1 VLKLLK
7 AATKRLKGRSKT
19 SRFSSI
25 AKIILVFKYILSYYK
40 QRVKAYSAV
49 NYNAYNKAPKDYLA
63 INMRVA

>member
-1 VLKLLK
+1 VLKPLK
-7 AATKRLKGRSKT
+7 AAIKRLKGRGKT

-25 AKIILVFKYILSYYK
+25 AKIILVFKYILSYYE

-63 INMRVA
+63 INMRAA

>member
-7 AATKRLKGRSKT
+7 AAIKRLKGRSKT

-25 AKIILVFKYILSYYK
+25 TKIILVFKYILSYYK

-49 NYNAYNKAPKDYLA
+49 NYNAYNKARKDYLT
-63 INMRVA
+63 INM

>member
-1 VLKLLK
+1 MLKPLK

-19 SRFSSI
+19 SRFGSI
-25 AKIILVFKYILSYYK
+25 TKIILVFKYILSYYK

-63 INMRVA
+63 INMRAA